1 MSSPCTETHPLE
13 PSRLSGRTQRS
24 RERLLGALFEL
35 MCERG
40 YERLTVQNLLDRAGL
55 GRATFYAH
63 FENKDELLAASV
75 ENLRAWLLNE
85 RAARPGQRLG
95 FTEAFFG
102 HVAAHRLLYQMT
114 VVRASELSVEHKIR
128 AMLMELVRDDLA
140 QGRPRHGQ
148 HDAALEL
155 STQYV
160 VGALW
165 STLAWWMAT
174 PTPWSSAEIHALFL
188 RMTLPG
194 LELGLQ
200 TRL

>member
-1 MSSPCTETHPLE
+1 MPSPLAANSNPANTATD
-13 PSRLSGRTQRS
+13 SRTRRS
-24 RERLLGALFEL
+24 RDRLLGALFEL

-40 YERLTVQNLLDRAGL
+40 YERLTVQNLLDRAGI

-63 FENKDELLAASV
+63 FDSKDELLACSV
-75 ENLRAWLLNE
+75 ANLRAWLLDE

-102 HVAAHRLLYQMT
+102 HVAAHRQLYQMT
-114 VVRASELSVEHKIR
+114 VVRESELSVEHKIR
-128 AMLMELVRDDLA
+128 AMLMELVRADLA
-140 QGRPRHGQ
+140 PGRSRHGQ
-148 HDAALEL
+148 PDAALEL

-174 PTPWSSAEIHALFL
+174 PTAWTAAEIHALFL

-200 TRL
+200 ASL